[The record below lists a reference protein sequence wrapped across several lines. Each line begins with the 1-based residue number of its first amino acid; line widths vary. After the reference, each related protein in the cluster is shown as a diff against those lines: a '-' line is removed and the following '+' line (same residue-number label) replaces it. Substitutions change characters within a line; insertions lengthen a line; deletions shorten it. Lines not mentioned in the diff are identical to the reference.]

1 MALACCAALGGFTV
15 PAADRGFVCSAQH
28 EEVTALSTL
37 LIAGFGRL
45 SNLILLRRA
54 GAAKTSV

>member
-45 SNLILLRRA
+45 SNLKKAIERVSFLDLA
-54 GAAKTSV
+54 